1 MAARWKTAGRRRE
14 TRHRV
19 HWDFVPETAKLE
31 SEAAGLSYL
40 RGADAPLLNLTL
52 SEALAETARKF
63 PGREALV
70 VCHEGVRLTWGDLD
84 REVTRTARGLAG
96 LGLRPGHRAG
106 IWASNCLEWVLLQY
120 AAPRAGVILVNV
132 NPAYRSHELRYVLAK
147 SHIRALFLHETD
159 SRANYREILAESRN
173 GDALP
178 LEHIVWLGDASW
190 HDMMAG
196 GADFPVDAARP
207 DDVANIQYTSGTT
220 GAPKGAMLSH
230 RNLLNNGVGMGK
242 GLKATE
248 QDRICAP
255 VPLYHCFG
263 SVIGSMVS
271 VVSGAAL
278 ILPSAQFDALATLEA
293 VHRERA
299 TALYG
304 VPTMFISEL
313 EHPEFARFDLTSL
326 RTGVMAGAPC
336 PIEVMRRVVER
347 MHIPEITIVYGQT
360 ESSPGITMSRAD
372 DPLELRVTTVGT
384 ALPNTEIQIVD
395 TETHHRLPIGQQGE
409 LCTRG
414 YLVMKG
420 YDADPKAT
428 AAVIDRE
435 GWLHT
440 GDLAVMRPDGYFSF
454 KGRAKETIIRGGE
467 NIYPREV
474 EDFLHTHPKIADVYV
489 VGLPDAKLGE
499 TVLAWVKLKSG
510 EEATAG
516 EIRDFCRGKI
526 AYFKIPQFIRF
537 VDSFPMTVSK
547 KVQKFLMREQ
557 EIRERGLEDV
567 ARQATA

>member
-1 MAARWKTAGRRRE
+1 M
-14 TRHRV
+14 
-19 HWDFVPETAKLE
+19 PETAELE
-31 SEAAGLSYL
+31 PEAAALSYL
-40 RGADAPLLNLTL
+40 RGADVPFLNLTL
-52 SEALAETARKF
+52 CEALAETAGRF
-63 PGREALV
+63 PDREALV
-70 VCHEGVRLTWGDLD
+70 VCHEGVRLTWSELD
-84 REVTRTARGLAG
+84 RQVTRAARGLAG
-96 LGLRPGHRAG
+96 LGLAPGDRAG

-120 AAPRAGVILVNV
+120 AAPRAGVVLVNV

-147 SHIRALFLHETD
+147 SHIRALFLHEKD
-159 SRANYREILAESRN
+159 FRANYRQILADSRN
-173 GDALP
+173 GDRLP
-178 LEHIVWLGDASW
+178 LEHIVWLGGPSWDA
-190 HDMMAG
+190 MLAG
-196 GADFPVDAARP
+196 GTDFPPDAAAP
-207 DDVANIQYTSGTT
+207 VDVVNIQYTSGTT

-230 RNLLNNGVGMGK
+230 RNLLNNGKAMAA

-248 QDRICAP
+248 HDRICAP

-271 VVSGAAL
+271 VVSGATL
-278 ILPSAQFDALATLEA
+278 ILPSAQFDALATLTA

-304 VPTMFISEL
+304 VPTMFIAEL

-336 PIEVMRRVVER
+336 PIEIMRRVVER
-347 MHIPEITIVYGQT
+347 MHCPEITIVYGQT

-395 TETHHRLPIGQQGE
+395 TQTNQRLPIGQQGE

-420 YDADPKAT
+420 YDGDPEAT
-428 AAVIDRE
+428 AKVIDSE

-440 GDLAVMRPDGYFSF
+440 GDLAVMRPDQYFSF
-454 KGRAKETIIRGGE
+454 KGRSKDTIIRGGE

-474 EDFLHTHPKIADVYV
+474 EDFLHTHPKVADVYI

-499 TVLAWVKLKSG
+499 TVLAWIKLKTG
-510 EEATAG
+510 EQATAA
-516 EIRDFCRGKI
+516 EIQDFCRGKI

-537 VDSFPMTVSK
+537 VESFPMTVSK
-547 KVQKFLMREQ
+547 KVQKFLIREQ
-557 EIRERGLEDV
+557 EIEERRLEEV

>member
-1 MAARWKTAGRRRE
+1 
-14 TRHRV
+14 
-19 HWDFVPETAKLE
+19 VPEEAE
-31 SEAAGLSYL
+31 SETTAAPLSYL
-40 RGADAPLLNLTL
+40 RGADVPLLDLTL
-52 SEALAETARKF
+52 SQALSRAAGRF
-63 PGREALV
+63 PSREALV
-70 VCHEGVRLTWGDLD
+70 VCHEGVRLTWAELD

-96 LGLRPGHRAG
+96 LGLRPGDRAG

-120 AAPRAGVILVNV
+120 AAPRAGVVLVNV

-147 SHIRALFLHETD
+147 SHIRALFLREMD
-159 SRANYREILAESRN
+159 ARANYREILADSRN
-173 GDALP
+173 GDSLP
-178 LEHIVWLGDASW
+178 LEHIVWLGDRSW
-190 HDMMAG
+190 QSMLDSGVNH
-196 GADFPVDAARP
+196 ADDSAKP
-207 DDVANIQYTSGTT
+207 DDVVNIQYTSGTT

-230 RNLLNNGVGMGK
+230 RNLLNNGMVMGM

-248 QDRICAP
+248 KDRICAP

-271 VVSGAAL
+271 VVTGAAL

-304 VPTMFISEL
+304 VPTMFIAEL
-313 EHPEFARFDLTSL
+313 EHPEFAHFDLTSL

-347 MHIPEITIVYGQT
+347 MHCPEITIVYGQT

-384 ALPNTEIQIVD
+384 ALPNTEVQIVD
-395 TETHHRLPIGQQGE
+395 PKTHRRLPIGEQGE

-420 YDADPKAT
+420 YDGDQKAT
-428 AAVIDRE
+428 SKVIDSE

-440 GDLAVMRPDGYFSF
+440 GDLAAMRPDGYFSF
-454 KGRAKETIIRGGE
+454 RGRARDTIIRGGE

-474 EDFLHTHPKIADVYV
+474 EDFLHTCPKIADVYV

-499 TVLAWVKLKSG
+499 TVLAWIKLKQG
-510 EEATAG
+510 EEATVE
-516 EIRDFCRGKI
+516 EIRDFCRGKV

-547 KVQKFLMREQ
+547 KVQKFLIREQ
-557 EIRERGLEDV
+557 EIKERGLEDV
-567 ARQATA
+567 ANQATA